1 MIRTLRLI
9 ACIPRKHLNILVT
22 ELLRGL
28 LPLWADGEV
37 VHGEGGVPRHVLLDL
52 EEGRQRLGDLLVP
65 ERGAGLQQ
73 HEALAADVARR
84 VVDVQLVVLVL
95 VQERPTGLEHRKMV
109 VISARKH

>member
-1 MIRTLRLI
+1 M
-9 ACIPRKHLNILVT
+9 T
-22 ELLRGL
+22 ELFRGL
-28 LPLWADGEV
+28 LPLRADGEV

-52 EEGRQRLGDLLVP
+52 EEGRQRLGDLPVP

-95 VQERPTGLEHRKMV
+95 VQERTPSLEDRQV
-109 VISARKH
+109 VVVPRERGV